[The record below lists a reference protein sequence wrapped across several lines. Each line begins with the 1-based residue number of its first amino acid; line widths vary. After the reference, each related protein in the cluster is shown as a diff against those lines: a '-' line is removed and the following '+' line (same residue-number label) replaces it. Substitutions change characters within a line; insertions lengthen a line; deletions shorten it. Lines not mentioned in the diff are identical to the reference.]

1 MTRPEP
7 QPKSGLGLT
16 RWLVG
21 LVLLVGVALMA
32 LFGVRVLNQLDYS
45 RKVQSGEIQVETL
58 RGWMTLPYIAR
69 TYEVEE
75 TTLRAALG
83 VAAQGNSERS
93 LHEWIDVSGQDPAA
107 ARQIVEQLIVTRRAR
122 KTEGTGALP

>member
-1 MTRPEP
+1 MSWIASLSRGIP
-7 QPKSGLGLT
+7 
-16 RWLVG
+16 RWVVG
-21 LVLLVGVALMA
+21 LILVVGVALIA
-32 LFGVRVLNQLDYS
+32 LFGVRLLNQLDYS

-69 TYEVEE
+69 TYGVEE

-93 LHEWIDVSGQDPAA
+93 LREWIDVSGQDPAA
-107 ARQIVEQLIVTRRAR
+107 ARQIVEKLIMTRRSG